1 MQGQH
6 AVCPGGRERVD
17 VLKTSTLSRRLHT
30 KIAIALLTL
39 GLTLNNC
46 ATITLSKPG
55 YKTVT
60 TSGMSSISGGG
71 GTAMAGNLLLG
82 GIIGAGVDASNGA
95 MNELAPNPLH
105 VVMEGEAGN
114 QAVEHI
120 SLAQASKDI
129 ARALTNRVEG
139 SVDRANLLW
148 VFDKKKRSFCPL
160 RRGMTGQPNSMEIL
174 RP

>member
-1 MQGQH
+1 M
-6 AVCPGGRERVD
+6 D

-82 GIIGAGVDASNGA
+82 GIIGEQGDGGPSSPGVAARGAVVCCTASAVASPIKELLGGVIGEQGDGSPSSPGVAARGA
-95 MNELAPNPLH
+95 A
-105 VVMEGEAGN
+105 
-114 QAVEHI
+114 AV
-120 SLAQASKDI
+120 S
-129 ARALTNRVEG
+129 
-139 SVDRANLLW
+139 
-148 VFDKKKRSFCPL
+148 
-160 RRGMTGQPNSMEIL
+160 
-174 RP
+174 